1 MGEALQIRLRVATR
15 QEAAHARWPLLI
27 RSLADETETDICGL
41 DMARRLPRA
50 QRLSLDEAEP
60 LVQTLFRLEESL
72 GTWQTETARQTALA
86 LEACLDRHESLLH
99 NREGDGQTPSP
110 LPSVLELETVAVF
123 WNPDL
128 LPRLWPALAEAL
140 DRQAARPPQLDDMMQ
155 VVRDTAGDDV
165 LPQRTALVE
174 DLLRTRQE
182 LLEACAGNDP
192 RRANQCSDQLEEQLS
207 RLDAML
213 PGGGRPARR
222 RWLSGLF
229 GRKG

>member
-27 RSLADETETDICGL
+27 RSLAAETETHICGL

-60 LVQTLFRLEESL
+60 LVQALFRLEESL
-72 GTWQTETARQTALA
+72 GAWRTATARQAAIT

-99 NREGDGQTPSP
+99 NSEGGGQAPTPP
-110 LPSVLELETVAVF
+110 PPVLMLETVAVF

-140 DRQAARPPQLDDMMQ
+140 DRHAVQPPHLEELMQTARNMAEAEASPQK
-155 VVRDTAGDDV
+155 
-165 LPQRTALVE
+165 TALTE
-174 DLLRTRQE
+174 ELLRTGQA
-182 LLEACAGNDP
+182 LQAACAANDP
-192 RRANQCSDQLEEQLS
+192 RRANQYSDQLEELLS

-222 RWLSGLF
+222 RRLSGLF